1 MILMRG
7 DLAPASQQVQY
18 ENPGVKEL
26 IHILFTE
33 IAVKEHMLNVHSS
46 FIFLFLFT
54 VTNNIFPFSFECFIN
69 LELMMN
75 MQFTLQRH
83 WNQCKKAEL
92 GVVHSPL

>member
-1 MILMRG
+1 M
-7 DLAPASQQVQY
+7 
-18 ENPGVKEL
+18 KEL

-54 VTNNIFPFSFECFIN
+54 VTNNVFPFSFEWFIN

-83 WNQCKKAEL
+83 WYKCKKADL
-92 GVVHSPL
+92 RVVDRTV